1 MSILIWYI
9 ILIFFLAAALS
20 AYAAT
25 RLSSHADTISRET
38 KLGGVLAGTLLLAVA
53 TSLPELTVTISAG
66 VIGNAGIAVGNGL
79 GSILFNFFVLFIL
92 DLHFRNKRLFLDV
105 SDHHIQTGIVALILC
120 LTTAG
125 ALAIKSTWGF
135 YNIGVFSIAIVF
147 VYIFGMWFMSR
158 KQQGPTKNKDNTI
171 EEEPVKSKDSV
182 KRAIRQ
188 FILFSVIIL
197 ITGTALSLSG
207 DALAQ
212 NTGISATA
220 IGSILVALSSSI
232 PDAMSVYVALKLT
245 NVNMAIGTILGSNL
259 FNILVIA
266 LADPFY
272 TEGSIWQDS
281 SDELMFMSFIGFSL
295 TALTMIIIKR
305 DKTKNTTTYV
315 IPSVIAVVS
324 YFVVVGMFIF

>member
-1 MSILIWYI
+1 MRGVDFIWYL
-9 ILIFFLAAALS
+9 ILIFILAASLS

-25 RLSSHADTISRET
+25 RLSSHADTISKET

-53 TSLPELTVTISAG
+53 TSLPELTVTVSAG
-66 VIGNAGIAVGNGL
+66 IIGNAGIAVGNGL
-79 GSILFNFFVLFIL
+79 GSILFNFFVLFVL
-92 DLHFRNKRLFLDV
+92 DLHFRSKQLFLGV
-105 SDHHIQTGIVALILC
+105 SDHHIHTGFVALALC
-120 LTTAG
+120 LTTVG
-125 ALAIKSTWGF
+125 ALAIKNAWSF
-135 YNIGVFSIAIVF
+135 FNIGSFSVAIVLIYF
-147 VYIFGMWFMSR
+147 VGIMIISR
-158 KQQGPTKNKDNTI
+158 KQRASDASQNNT
-171 EEEPVKSKDSV
+171 EKRNVSV
-182 KRAIRQ
+182 KRAVRQ

-197 ITGTALSLSG
+197 FTGTALSLSG

-232 PDAMSVYVALKLT
+232 PDAMSVYMALKLF

-281 SDELMFMSFIGFSL
+281 SNELIYMSLIGFTL
-295 TALTMIIIKR
+295 TVLTMIIIKR
-305 DKTKNTTTYV
+305 DRTKNSATYV
-315 IPSVIAVVS
+315 LPSVIAVIS
-324 YFVVVGMFIF
+324 YVVVVGMVAI